1 MQSRNRESRTTRT
14 ARIEEYCYSCWRL
27 VGSKGSLQ
35 PSSTRFTY
43 HAPGGTDD
51 SGKVI
56 HKLLPS
62 APSSFLASYA
72 GNMSVLV
79 RISISTTVP
88 YTQKSSRQKAHHR
101 GALKDRLLAP
111 NYRPRTRLHA
121 MPCNIG
127 SAKTRTS
134 RDPVT
139 LASLRKTTG
148 IAIRVPKR
156 GHIFTDV
163 SKVGHEGDPRAMA
176 VCR

>member
-1 MQSRNRESRTTRT
+1 MLAASWVKGLSSAVFDSIYISCSRWYRRLWQSNSQ
-14 ARIEEYCYSCWRL
+14 A
-27 VGSKGSLQ
+27 
-35 PSSTRFTY
+35 STLST
-43 HAPGGTDD
+43 
-51 SGKVI
+51 I
-56 HKLLPS
+56 QLLG
-62 APSSFLASYA
+62 F
-72 GNMSVLV
+72 V
-79 RISISTTVP
+79 RWKHVRPRSHLHSTTVP
-88 YTQKSSRQKAHHR
+88 YIQKSSRQKAHHR
-101 GALKDRLLAP
+101 GALKDCLLAP

-127 SAKTRTS
+127 SAETRTS